1 VTHDIHLG
9 RAAYTPNLLRG
20 VTIAIVLSLIGNVAL
35 LWFRNRTGFTIGVAI
50 ASAVTAL
57 AITAAYGLRP
67 LTRLRDDAY
76 LAAFAVW
83 MASGL
88 ELALT
93 SEVATA
99 TRFRSSL
106 IYLGLAALSVSAYLR
121 AWVANRGERS

>member
-1 VTHDIHLG
+1 VVSQSHRVHHRRRDRLRRRRRG
-9 RAAYTPNLLRG
+9 R
-20 VTIAIVLSLIGNVAL
+20 
-35 LWFRNRTGFTIGVAI
+35 
-50 ASAVTAL
+50 
-57 AITAAYGLRP
+57 YGIRP

-93 SEVATA
+93 SDVATP

-106 IYLGLAALSVSAYLR
+106 VYLALAVLALSSYLR
-121 AWVANRGERS
+121 TWTARQYPEAP

>member
-1 VTHDIHLG
+1 MNLRVGPAT
-9 RAAYTPNLLRG
+9 YTPNLLRG
-20 VTIAIVLSLIGNVAL
+20 ATIALVLALIGNVGL
-35 LWFRNRTGFTIGVAI
+35 LWFRNRTGFTIGVGI
-50 ASAVTAL
+50 ASAVVAVAVTAS
-57 AITAAYGLRP
+57 YGIRP

-93 SEVATA
+93 SDVATP

-106 IYLGLAALSVSAYLR
+106 VYLALAVLALSSYLR
-121 AWVANRGERS
+121 TWTARQYPEAP